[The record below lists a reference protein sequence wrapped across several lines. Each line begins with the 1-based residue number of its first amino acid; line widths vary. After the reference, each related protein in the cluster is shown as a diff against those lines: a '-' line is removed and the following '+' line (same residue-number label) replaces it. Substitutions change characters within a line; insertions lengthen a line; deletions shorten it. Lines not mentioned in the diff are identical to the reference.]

1 MRLENGKVGNIN
13 FIVSLSCFLSTKRG
27 NAMDSGD
34 QNGTTI
40 PAQLTVDDVDVEF
53 LPLIYEIIRSV
64 ERDPHDTQK
73 TRESQD
79 TSQKVIELQ
88 KKLDQ
93 ARSQIRRLPGVE
105 YSKEEQL
112 QKLETLRKQLQLK
125 KDLLLKYRHIS
136 IISEENYQPAMVLR
150 YLFHRL
156 FNNPQL
162 VNKLAD
168 SYPIRRAAQLAVY
181 AYTVGLQGVLGKF
194 NPGRLQSFT
203 RRLKFELEQAK
214 KELEEANEKM
224 KKR

>member
-1 MRLENGKVGNIN
+1 
-13 FIVSLSCFLSTKRG
+13 
-27 NAMDSGD
+27 MDSAE

-64 ERDPHDTQK
+64 ERDPHDTSQK

-79 TSQKVIELQ
+79 TSQKVLELQ
-88 KKLDQ
+88 KKLEQ

-125 KDLLLKYRHIS
+125 KDLLLKYRHMC
-136 IISEENYQPAMVLR
+136 IIIDRFRPPEMVFR

-156 FNNPQL
+156 INNPQL

-168 SYPIRRAAQLAVY
+168 SYPIRRAAQLVVY
-181 AYTVGLQGVLGKF
+181 AYTVGFQGIVGKIT
-194 NPGRLQSFT
+194 PARLQSFT
-203 RRLKFELEQAK
+203 RKLQIELERAK
-214 KELEEANEKM
+214 KELEEANEKL